1 MTRTT
6 DTGHGAKWAQQSL
19 ADLGIT
25 ADVIPGNEGEAP
37 IALDATSF
45 EYLPPA
51 VADRRKAPTPTKA
64 PTRRAAYGFMR
75 ILGLAAVF
83 AFFLAVAFD
92 YFLGVI

>member
-25 ADVIPGNEGEAP
+25 ANVIPGNENEAP

-45 EYLPPA
+45 ECLPPA
-51 VADRRKAPTPTKA
+51 VEDRRN
-64 PTRRAAYGFMR
+64 RRAAYGFVTL
-75 ILGLAAVF
+75 LGWI
-83 AFFLAVAFD
+83 AFGSLCVAVAFD